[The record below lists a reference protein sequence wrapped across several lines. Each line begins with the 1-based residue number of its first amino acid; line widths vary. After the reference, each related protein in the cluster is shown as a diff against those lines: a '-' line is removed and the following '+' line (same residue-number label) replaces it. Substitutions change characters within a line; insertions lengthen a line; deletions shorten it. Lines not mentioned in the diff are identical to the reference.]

1 MKLLLAHLAGD
12 FLFQPDKWV
21 NEKKKRKGK
30 SKYLYK
36 HIGIHLLLLLI
47 IFQLDFSYWAVFLFI
62 PISHYLID
70 WLKLLIVTKENQRIA
85 FFIDQILHLIVIALM
100 TYYYNPYTIFLNAI
114 YAPKLLLFITVLLM
128 LTVVSSVLIKILLS
142 SWKVEDKSLYQAG
155 KYIGMLERLFIFGFM
170 LINYWAGIGFL
181 LTAKSVFRFN
191 DLSKVKDRQLTEYI
205 LLGTFLSFGLAI
217 LCAIGYDF
225 MLAKLNLY

>member
-36 HIGIHLLLLLI
+36 HIGVHLLLLLI
-47 IFQLDFSYWAVFLFI
+47 IFQLDFSYWAAFLFI

-70 WLKLLIVTKENQRIA
+70 WLKLLIVTKENHRIA

-114 YAPKLLLFITVLLM
+114 YVPKLLLFITVLLM

-170 LINYWAGIGFL
+170 LINYWPGIGFL

-191 DLSKVKDRQLTEYI
+191 DLSKVEDRQLTEYI